1 MLQMRCRGKTSV
13 CGGDPHLQPSGYS
26 DGMSLSTLYLKK
38 DENIPFY
45 RAGRASRAVQVFLG
59 PSMAPKNTK
68 RIYSPLKE
76 SWLVHELV

>member
-1 MLQMRCRGKTSV
+1 
-13 CGGDPHLQPSGYS
+13 
-26 DGMSLSTLYLKK
+26 MSLSTLYLKK